1 MTYLAQVIRPAPCCG
16 STKCI
21 GRVLEVIRT
30 ETPSM
35 LLLCTICFSP
45 IPDGSSCVVTPKG
58 EYMLTSRVKRLPP
71 PEEEPINLAVSEE
84 VEA

>member
-16 STKCI
+16 NTREM
-21 GRVLEVIRT
+21 GRVLEVLRV
-30 ETPSM
+30 ET
-35 LLLCTICFSP
+35 LNALCSGCFSMVP
-45 IPDGSSCVVTPKG
+45 RHSAFVVTTEG
-58 EYMLTSRVKRLPP
+58 EYMLASRVKRLPP